1 MRRQVQLLVQW
12 LGRAGIAFLVTFTG
26 WATLAVTDTL
36 DLLRA
41 ALLLGSII
49 TGAWLLL
56 RVFRWLAGRA
66 VWRLR
71 HRLIIT
77 YMFVAVAPVLLLLL
91 IAVVG
96 AYSLMLQA
104 SMNVV
109 TTELEHREAELG
121 GAAEAIARLDTATR
135 AQEMVRVL
143 DPYFTQRYSG
153 LSVVL
158 HQRGRETRFPASA
171 LAPNPATQTA
181 RGIVHREGKLY
192 LWAFRKTDDGDVTI
206 TAPLSRWLLD
216 QLAPD
221 LGIVDAALDRSE
233 LPASSAGSRSTLPGA
248 AGPLDAAFVW
258 AASLRA
264 AEWDKPSEPS
274 RDFALGLET
283 RLSAAATTVFNHESD
298 YTQLVQDVLLACLV
312 VFLLVEMVCW
322 AIGVTMTRTITG
334 TVHHLYEGT
343 RNVMEGKFSHRMPVS
358 GRDQL
363 AEVGQSFN
371 RMTANLEQLVV
382 VAKERERLQSE
393 IVIAQEV
400 QHQLYPK
407 LTERST
413 HLRVAAAFM
422 PSRFVSGDYFDYEST
437 PDGKVAIAIG
447 DVAGKGISAALLMA
461 SIQSSLR
468 TQLGHGEQHSP
479 SGIVTRLNTHLCAS
493 TSTEKYATFYLGLYE
508 EANST
513 LTYTNAGHIPPILI
527 RDGKVHR
534 LDVNGT
540 VVGAFSFAQYDQSS
554 IVLEPGDLM
563 ALVTDGITEPENQ
576 FGEMFG
582 EERFI
587 DLISKGAQ
595 RGEQEIIS
603 RVLDAIRQWTGSDEL
618 QDDITLLLVRRV

>member
-1 MRRQVQLLVQW
+1 MRRQIQLLVQW
-12 LGRAGIAFLVTFTG
+12 LGRAGVAFAVTFFGWLLLSQTG
-26 WATLAVTDTL
+26 TLE
-36 DLLRA
+36 LLRVA
-41 ALLLGSII
+41 FLLGSIV

-121 GAAEAIARLDTATR
+121 GAAEAISRLEPGTR
-135 AQEMVRVL
+135 AQEMIRVV

-171 LAPNPATQTA
+171 LTPAPALQTA

-216 QLAPD
+216 QLSPG
-221 LGIVDAALDRSE
+221 LGIVDAALERSE
-233 LPASSAGSRSTLPGA
+233 LPASSAGSRSTLPA
-248 AGPLDAAFVW
+248 AVGPLDAAFVW

-264 AEWDKPSEPS
+264 AEWDQPAQLS

-312 VFLLVEMVCW
+312 VFLLVEIVCW

-343 RNVMEGKFSHRMPVS
+343 RSVMEGKFSHRMPVS

-382 VAKERERLQSE
+382 VAKEKERLQSE

-400 QHQLYPK
+400 QNQLYPK
-407 LTERST
+407 LAERSS

-479 SGIVTRLNTHLCAS
+479 AGIVTRLNTHLCAS

-508 EANST
+508 EATST

-527 RDGKVHR
+527 RNGKAHR

-540 VVGAFSFAQYDQSS
+540 VVGAFAFAQYDQSS

-595 RGEQEIIS
+595 KGEQEIIS